1 MDAASRS
8 SYTPGIIFPVH
19 ARGATLLPYWL
30 LFSIFAAGSI
40 EYRRRSLTAAGG
52 PTPLLIVAGLFTA
65 LMVGLRYEVGGD
77 WFNYEDIY
85 LNVSYKR
92 FSEAL
97 IDSDPAFSVLNWVSH
112 WLGFD
117 IWFVNLTCAALFVW
131 GLVRFARRQSNPWL
145 SILIAVPYLIIVVG
159 MGYTRQAVAIG
170 FILAGLSVV
179 DRASLL
185 RFSFYI
191 IAAATFH
198 KSAIVV
204 LPIVGL
210 AATRQRIV
218 IVPMLAATAALVYY
232 LFVSASV
239 DALMQNYVEAELSSQ
254 GAAIRVGM
262 NLPPALVYLLLQRR
276 FGLDDQQRK
285 LWRNFSIASI
295 GALVILMFTDAT
307 TAVDRLSLYLIPLQ
321 MFVLS
326 RLPDVLGGNGRRNS
340 QVAVGIIGYSALIQ
354 YVWLNFAAHSEYWLP
369 YQVYPI
375 GGAV

>member
-1 MDAASRS
+1 
-8 SYTPGIIFPVH
+8 
-19 ARGATLLPYWL
+19 
-30 LFSIFAAGSI
+30 
-40 EYRRRSLTAAGG
+40 
-52 PTPLLIVAGLFTA
+52 
-65 LMVGLRYEVGGD
+65 MVGLRYEVGGD